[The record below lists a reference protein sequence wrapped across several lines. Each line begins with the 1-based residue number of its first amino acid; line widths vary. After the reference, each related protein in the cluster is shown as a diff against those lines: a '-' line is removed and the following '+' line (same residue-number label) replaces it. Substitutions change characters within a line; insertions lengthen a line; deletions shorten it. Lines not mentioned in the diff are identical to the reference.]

1 MKYEISTPLFPLQSS
16 EVFKLFMGLRAVTQK
31 PVQHF
36 TEQQTEI
43 EKVNTG

>member
-1 MKYEISTPLFPLQSS
+1 M
-16 EVFKLFMGLRAVTQK
+16 FMGLRAVTQK

-43 EKVNTG
+43 EKVDMDTSWIKIFVDNT